1 MTGRFVVDYFVD
13 ENTMIYANLSKG
25 FKGGGINPA
34 LDPLFFPN
42 TPQIFPASDLYH
54 LNLDLKQSFQM
65 QGVRLNGALYAY
77 DAENYHITKI
87 MNKTSINEG
96 IDVDIMGLELEL
108 LYAPPSVPG
117 LALNASV

>member
-13 ENTMIYANLSKG
+13 ENSMIYVNLSKG
-25 FKGGGINPA
+25 FKGGGFNPA
-34 LDPLFFPN
+34 LDPLIFPN
-42 TPQIFPASDLYH
+42 TPQIFPASDLIS
-54 LNLDLKQSFQM
+54 LEFGFKTEFPE
-65 QGVRLNGALYAY
+65 QGVRLNGAVYAY

-108 LYAPPSVPG
+108 SLIHI
-117 LALNASV
+117 

>member
-1 MTGRFVVDYFVD
+1 M
-13 ENTMIYANLSKG
+13 
-25 FKGGGINPA
+25 
-34 LDPLFFPN
+34 
-42 TPQIFPASDLYH
+42 
-54 LNLDLKQSFQM
+54 
-65 QGVRLNGALYAY
+65 NGAVYAY

-117 LALNASV
+117 LALMLLAMTESTIADGVSGT